1 MDQVREKALMKQFGE
16 NLKKIRN
23 ERNLTVR
30 ALADLADMDYTNI
43 SNIENGQSN
52 PSMTTVIF
60 LAEALQVDPAQLL
73 PSGKKG

>member
-1 MDQVREKALMKQFGE
+1 MDQGREKILIKQFGE

-23 ERNLTVR
+23 ERKLSVR

-60 LAEALQVDPAQLL
+60 LAEALKVSPAELITFN
-73 PSGKKG
+73 K

>member
-1 MDQVREKALMKQFGE
+1 MDQGREKILMKQFGE

-23 ERNLTVR
+23 ERNLSVR

-60 LAEALQVDPAQLL
+60 LAEALQIDPCELL
-73 PSGKKG
+73 TKKKG

>member
-1 MDQVREKALMKQFGE
+1 MDQAREKILMTQFGE
-16 NLKKIRN
+16 NLKKFRN
-23 ERNLTVR
+23 ERNLSVR

-60 LAEALQVDPAQLL
+60 LAEALQVDPSQLL
-73 PSGKKG
+73 PFKKRG